1 MKQLQR
7 SLLTLFLLTAS
18 FSSADAQVLPDSLAS
33 RRIRVFLDP
42 IDREVEGYGYAPAV
56 RGTLM
61 NVTADSIRMV
71 IHDATSPMTVAASGI
86 RRIDVSRGVSRSR
99 TALGVGLLWG
109 LTWGSMSSLSDREDD
124 MWLWAAGGFA
134 LGAVFGAIF
143 PQEHWKRVYRK

>member
-1 MKQLQR
+1 MKG
-7 SLLTLFLLTAS
+7 LLRLFTAFILLAAA
-18 FSSADAQVLPDSLAS
+18 FSSADAQVIPDSLAS

-42 IDREVEGYGYAPAV
+42 IDREVEGYGYAPIV

-71 IHDATSPMTVAASGI
+71 IHDATSPMTIASTGI

-99 TALGVGLLWG
+99 SALGVGVLWG
-109 LTWGSMSSLSDREDD
+109 LTWGSLSSFSDREDD